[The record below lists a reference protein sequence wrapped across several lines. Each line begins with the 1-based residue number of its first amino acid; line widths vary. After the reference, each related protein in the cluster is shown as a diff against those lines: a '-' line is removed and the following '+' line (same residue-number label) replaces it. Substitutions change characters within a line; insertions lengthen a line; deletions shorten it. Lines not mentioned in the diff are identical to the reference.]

1 MRRLSRRRLARR
13 GYRACADDGRN
24 EYRDDDGRG
33 TKMIAWFDIKLHLIV
48 NVKHEMVLAYEITD
62 TKAEQLTIFVR
73 AE

>member
-1 MRRLSRRRLARR
+1 M
-13 GYRACADDGRN
+13 
-24 EYRDDDGRG
+24 
-33 TKMIAWFDIKLHLIV
+33 IKLHLIV